1 MKQKI
6 FIGLLFF
13 TLGGVIFFFV
23 GRSTIEVKT
32 ETKFVKG
39 KTISDTVYIP
49 APYAEKKAGKDK
61 LVPVYKED
69 SSGKET
75 SELDTVKSK
84 EATIQDWNLERKY
97 ANLVFDNEN
106 GKFLYDIAVQNNKLS
121 NFSYTFTPIHQ
132 VTTKTIEKIFQPF
145 TSVSYSTLNYVN
157 VGGGVFYHNL
167 GLEYQYQKSLGNQ
180 NNGHL
185 FGVLWK
191 F

>member
-1 MKQKI
+1 MRQKI

-69 SSGKET
+69 TSGKET

-106 GKFLYDIAVQNNKLS
+106 GKFLYDITVKNNKLS
-121 NFSYTFTPIHQ
+121 NFSYTFTPVHK
-132 VTTKTIEKIFQPF
+132 VTTSTRGKIFQPF
-145 TSVSYSTLNYVN
+145 ISGSYSTFGYVGI
-157 VGGGVFYHNL
+157 GGGVFYHKL
-167 GLEYQYQKSLGNQ
+167 GIEYQYQLDYKNGNT
-180 NNGHL
+180 GHMVGGKWR
-185 FGVLWK
+185 F
-191 F
+191 

>member
-13 TLGGVIFFFV
+13 VIGGVIFFFV

-61 LVPVYKED
+61 LIPVYKED
-69 SSGKET
+69 TSGKET
-75 SELDTVKSK
+75 SELDTVRSK
-84 EATIQDWNLERKY
+84 DATIQDWNLERKY
-97 ANLVFDNEN
+97 ANLVFNNDN
-106 GKFLYDIAVQNNKLS
+106 GKLLYDITVQNNKLS

-132 VTTKTIEKIFQPF
+132 VTTKTKEKVWQPF
-145 TSVSYSTLNYVN
+145 LSGSYSTLGYIGI
-157 VGGGVFYHNL
+157 GGGVFYHNI
-167 GLEYQYQKSLGNQ
+167 GVEYQYQIDYT
-180 NNGHL
+180 NGHTGHM
-185 FGVLWK
+185 FGGKYK